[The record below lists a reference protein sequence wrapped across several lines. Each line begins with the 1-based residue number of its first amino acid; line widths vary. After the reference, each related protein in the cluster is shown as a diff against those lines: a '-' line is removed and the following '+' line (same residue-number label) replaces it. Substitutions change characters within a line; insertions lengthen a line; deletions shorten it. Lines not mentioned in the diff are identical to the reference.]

1 MKKKWLGYGLLAVIV
16 VIYVLL
22 WLAIG
27 DPVGAF
33 LSLIVLALGGGLILA
48 ILGYFSSNAPAWFR
62 RLRGVSWDEHLRQL
76 EANGEAVRDEY
87 EAIRALTVEELN
99 TSSLLHFVDVGGG
112 KVLCLYGQQYFDFEP
127 ITDDPEV
134 NQPRLFPTK
143 KFSLLRHKKKGEVLS
158 VFPGSDVFEPTVC
171 HPITKPEKLFDLG
184 FELKDGEIVSGLS
197 LDVIERVM
205 QAAK

>member
-62 RLRGVSWDEHLRQL
+62 RLRGVS
-76 EANGEAVRDEY
+76 
-87 EAIRALTVEELN
+87 
-99 TSSLLHFVDVGGG
+99 
-112 KVLCLYGQQYFDFEP
+112 
-127 ITDDPEV
+127 
-134 NQPRLFPTK
+134 
-143 KFSLLRHKKKGEVLS
+143 
-158 VFPGSDVFEPTVC
+158 
-171 HPITKPEKLFDLG
+171 
-184 FELKDGEIVSGLS
+184 
-197 LDVIERVM
+197 
-205 QAAK
+205 